1 MTQPAC
7 DWQPADPFDL
17 PEWLGQDAL
26 TWVAEHTLSS
36 VQVVGMLTSAAG
48 QQLPLDLLCVDAAFP
63 APVVCERVR
72 HDAHQAWHYGQVLL
86 LGRAGRTALGV
97 PKARID
103 ADLSC
108 DALRRFAKAI
118 GVRSDRVSVTLR
130 L

>member
-1 MTQPAC
+1 MTKPPR

-17 PEWLGQDAL
+17 PEWLGEDAL
-26 TWVAEHTLSS
+26 TWAAEHDLSS
-36 VQVVGMLTSAAG
+36 VHVVGVLTSTAG

-63 APVVCERVR
+63 APVVSERVR
-72 HDAHQAWHYGQVLL
+72 HDVHQAWHYGQVLL
-86 LGRAGRTALGV
+86 LGRPGNTALGV
-97 PKARID
+97 PVARID

-118 GVRSDRVSVTLR
+118 GVPSDRMSVTLQ